1 MDYRKI
7 VEYIVDSYKDGKLI
21 TALEACKEFDC
32 SVSSLRKYIAK
43 LKKSNDK
50 NDIILY
56 NRYLEV
62 SNINR
67 LNGHILGG
75 KNGKRR
81 STLSDSLVTDL
92 CDYIV
97 ESGCTLRQME
107 KGTGIPK
114 STLYEN
120 LSKLNDPRLQDV
132 YDEHRRN
139 SLNDYNND
147 IENSDEIYSVGSEI
161 SKSVT
166 KFRK

>member
-1 MDYRKI
+1 MDYRKV
-7 VEYIVDSYKDGKLI
+7 VEYIVESYREGRLVTVLDASHK
-21 TALEACKEFDC
+21 FDC
-32 SVSSLRKYIAK
+32 SVSSIRKYIAK
-43 LKKSNDK
+43 LKKSDDEK
-50 NDIILY
+50 DIILY
-56 NRYLEV
+56 NSYLEV
-62 SNINR
+62 SNINK

-147 IENSDEIYSVGSEI
+147 IENSAEFYSVGSEI

>member
-1 MDYRKI
+1 MDYRRV
-7 VEYIVDSYKDGKLI
+7 VEYIVESYRKGRLVTVLDASHK
-21 TALEACKEFDC
+21 FDC
-32 SVSSLRKYIAK
+32 SVSSIRKYIAK
-43 LKKSNDK
+43 LKKSDDEK
-50 NDIILY
+50 DIILY
-56 NRYLEV
+56 NSYLEV
-62 SNINR
+62 SNINK

-147 IENSDEIYSVGSEI
+147 IENSAEFYSVGSEI